1 MNEHRFQKIEDAHA
15 YAFAGKA
22 TLTLKSR
29 KTEKHFTYRVNVCK
43 DKPTMFFVSVLG
55 GEDQKY
61 NYIGV
66 VFDKKTF
73 RTTKKSAV
81 PADALCVRAFTYFL
95 NLKTLPYDLQVQHEN
110 TCGRCGRQLT
120 HPESIDLGIGPEC
133 KKMMPAPKP
142 EVVEEEM
149 HAVTGWD
156 A

>member
-1 MNEHRFQKIEDAHA
+1 MNEHRFQDIRDAHA

-43 DKPTMFFVSVLG
+43 DKPTLFFVSVLG

-61 NYIGV
+61 NYIGIC
-66 VFDKKTF
+66 DEKGF
-73 RTTKKSAV
+73 RTTQKSTV
-81 PADALCVRAFTYFL
+81 PADALCVKAFAYFK

-120 HPESIDLGIGPEC
+120 HPESIDKGIGPEC
-133 KKMMPAPKP
+133 SKMIAAPAP
-142 EVVEEEM
+142 VVQTEEM
-149 HAVTGWD
+149 HEMVGYD